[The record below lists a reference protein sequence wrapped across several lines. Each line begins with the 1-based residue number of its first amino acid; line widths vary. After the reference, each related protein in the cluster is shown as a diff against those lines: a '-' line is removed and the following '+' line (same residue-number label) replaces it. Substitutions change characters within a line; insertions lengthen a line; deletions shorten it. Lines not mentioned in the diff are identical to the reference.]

1 MDYAAFAI
9 IGVGVILMLL
19 MIYGVE
25 KLSEEQALTLTNQW
39 GQVFYYHI

>member
-25 KLSEEQALTLTNQW
+25 KLSEE
-39 GQVFYYHI
+39 